1 MAPWPER
8 SRWARWLLRLTACF
22 ALLLAS
28 AVLRA
33 GEQSPQVIAAP
44 AATTD
49 RATLDRYCVTCH
61 NSRTRTGGLA
71 LDTVDVAQVAQDA
84 ETWEK
89 VVRKV
94 RGRMMPPPGTPRPD
108 EATTTHWRRISK
120 ARSIARPRRV
130 QILDAP
136 RRSGV

>member
-1 MAPWPER
+1 MGAL
-8 SRWARWLLRLTACF
+8 AARLTACF

-49 RATLDRYCVTCH
+49 CATLDRYCVTCH

-71 LDTVDVAQVAQDA
+71 LDTVDVAGRTGRRDVGKGRSQGSRAHDA
-84 ETWEK
+84 AA
-89 VVRKV
+89 
-94 RGRMMPPPGTPRPD
+94 G
-108 EATTTHWRRISK
+108 
-120 ARSIARPRRV
+120 
-130 QILDAP
+130 DAAS
-136 RRSGV
+136 R